1 MRKELQQHLYQH
13 QQQLQGY
20 TDYIQRHAHDLL
32 SLVVDK
38 PVDQHNTADMTI
50 SAREFERL
58 GLLLRPAEHQGSERG
73 SPMEISPTPFT
84 GWATSVPFAVHHA
97 TYVHDQT

>member
-20 TDYIQRHAHDLL
+20 TDYIQRHAHQLL
-32 SLVVDK
+32 SLVVDN
-38 PVDQHNTADMTI
+38 PVEQPNTADMTI
-50 SAREFERL
+50 SAEEFERL
-58 GLLLRPAEHQGSERG
+58 SLLIRPATNQESDQG

-84 GWATSVPFAVHHA
+84 GLHSHLHAVK
-97 TYVHDQT
+97 